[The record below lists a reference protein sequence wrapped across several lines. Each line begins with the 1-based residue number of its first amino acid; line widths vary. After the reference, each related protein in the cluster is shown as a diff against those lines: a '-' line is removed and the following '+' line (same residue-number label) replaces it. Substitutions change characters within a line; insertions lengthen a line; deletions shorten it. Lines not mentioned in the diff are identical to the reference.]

1 MDVEKYVTA
10 TTLTNKVST
19 FLVLI
24 FADICLSCGTLF
36 ADAYSAQPQEDSIN
50 APFDKTRSLTF
61 FATASSIQV
70 GLQISLIFWYFFLV
84 WKTFLFRFGNLYDLL
99 FKEMRLLWFVPVN
112 FVLYF
117 IERLLRLHYIE
128 WNKISD
134 VVTLYNNGTYMFFFW
149 ARNLFSVVMFAFSIK
164 AAIQITHPS
173 YYRPG
178 KWLED
183 V

>member
-10 TTLTNKVST
+10 TTLTTKVFI
-19 FLVLI
+19 FLFLI

-36 ADAYSAQPQEDSIN
+36 ADAYSTQPQEDSIN
-50 APFDKTRSLTF
+50 APFDKTRSFTF
-61 FATASSIQV
+61 LAAASSIQV

-117 IERLLRLHYIE
+117 AERLLRFHYIE
-128 WNKISD
+128 WSKHSD
-134 VVTLYNNGTYMFFFW
+134 VVTLYDNGIYMCFFW
-149 ARNLFSVVMFAFSIK
+149 LRNLFSVVMFAFSIK

-178 KWLED
+178 KWLEGA
-183 V
+183 